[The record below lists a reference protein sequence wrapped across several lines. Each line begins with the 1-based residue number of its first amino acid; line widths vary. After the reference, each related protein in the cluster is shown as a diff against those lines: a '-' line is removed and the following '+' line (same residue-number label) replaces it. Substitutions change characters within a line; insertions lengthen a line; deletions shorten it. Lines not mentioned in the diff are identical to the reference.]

1 LTQWIS
7 KFRTD
12 PGYLQLPRFK
22 MESKLELQK
31 PLSELGMGIAF
42 SDKANFSSLSTRP
55 VQINQV
61 IHKTFVEVN
70 ESGTTAAAATAI
82 GITSTLVEA
91 VKTPFDM
98 KVNQPFLDW
107 RMSQSR
113 NRNHPVFS
121 RFNSMM
127 STLNRAVDMMFN
139 TRNIF

>member
-1 LTQWIS
+1 
-7 KFRTD
+7 
-12 PGYLQLPRFK
+12 

-55 VQINQV
+55 VQIDQV

-82 GITSTLVEA
+82 GIRSTSVEA

-98 KVNQPFLDW
+98 KVNQPFLCVLRDDKTGAILF
-107 RMSQSR
+107 MGAI
-113 NRNHPVFS
+113 NNP
-121 RFNSMM
+121 
-127 STLNRAVDMMFN
+127 
-139 TRNIF
+139 